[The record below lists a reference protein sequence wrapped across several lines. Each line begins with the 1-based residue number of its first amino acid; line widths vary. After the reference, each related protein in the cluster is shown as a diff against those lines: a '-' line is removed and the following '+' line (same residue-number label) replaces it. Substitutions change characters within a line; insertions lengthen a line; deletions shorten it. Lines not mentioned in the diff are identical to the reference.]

1 MHFLKRGAFLN
12 GAIVIPKLYVF
23 CKVPGYKYLAS
34 KGHLISVARTQL
46 CQYSAK
52 AATDNLWMKKHG
64 FMPITIAVAIVCHSL
79 F

>member
-34 KGHLISVARTQL
+34 EGPLISVARTQL

-52 AATDNLWMKKHG
+52 AATDNL
-64 FMPITIAVAIVCHSL
+64 
-79 F
+79 